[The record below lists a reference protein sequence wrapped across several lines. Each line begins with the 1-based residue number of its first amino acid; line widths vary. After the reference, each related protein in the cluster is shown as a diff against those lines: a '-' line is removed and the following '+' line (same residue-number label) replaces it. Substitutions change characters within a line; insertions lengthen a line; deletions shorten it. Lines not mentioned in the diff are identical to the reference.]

1 MFTLDRNK
9 RLFSSLEMCRLTM
22 LVMLR
27 VKKLNQILIEQK
39 IDFLTNDNNSN
50 NNTKIYNVRIITH

>member
-1 MFTLDRNK
+1 
-9 RLFSSLEMCRLTM
+9 M